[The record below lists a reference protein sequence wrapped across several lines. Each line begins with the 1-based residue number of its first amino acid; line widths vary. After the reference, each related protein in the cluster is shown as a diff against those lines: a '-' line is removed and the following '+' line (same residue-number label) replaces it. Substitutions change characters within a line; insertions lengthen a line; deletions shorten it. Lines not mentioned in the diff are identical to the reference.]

1 MNNCSFIGNAGK
13 NAVLR
18 HTAGGDAV
26 LGWSLAVSA
35 GYGEKKVT
43 TWVDCSLWGKRAESL
58 ADKIAK
64 GDRIGVTGEL
74 STREHEGK
82 TYVTL
87 RVADVTL
94 LGNKS
99 SRDEPQRGGGP
110 VQQRGEA
117 PKPARG
123 TPAQA
128 ESFEDEEIPF
138 ITNRGKW

>member
-1 MNNCSFIGNAGK
+1 MNVFSAIGRVGK
-13 NAVLR
+13 DAVLR
-18 HTAGGDAV
+18 HTQGGDGV
-26 LGWSLAVSA
+26 LGWSLAVDA

-94 LGNKS
+94 LGNKAA
-99 SRDEPQRGGGP
+99 RDEPQRGGGP

-117 PKPARG
+117 ARPARG
-123 TPAQA
+123 APAQA
-128 ESFEDEEIPF
+128 DDFDSDSIPF
-138 ITNRGKW
+138 